1 MPTTRTF
8 NQAFAGGEISPEMFG
23 RISDTKFQTGA
34 AKMRNFIAKPQGPAE
49 NRPGFAFVKEVKD
62 STKATRLLS
71 FTFNTTQ
78 TMVIEMGDQYFRFHT
93 QGLTLQY
100 SQGSNWNNSTNYS
113 IGAIVYNNGNNYYSR
128 TGGTNRNTNNSLS
141 LIHI

>member
-34 AKMRNFIAKPQGPAE
+34 AKLRNFIAKRQGPAE

-100 SQGSNWNNSTNYS
+100 SAGSAWNS
-113 IGAIVYNNGNNYYSR
+113 
-128 TGGTNRNTNNSLS
+128 GTN
-141 LIHI
+141 

>member
-23 RISDTKFQTGA
+23 RISDTKYQAGV

-62 STKATRLLS
+62 SSKATRLLS

-78 TMVIEMGDQYFRFHT
+78 TMVIEMSDQYFRF
-93 QGLTLQY
+93 QQLY
-100 SQGSNWNNSTNYS
+100 P
-113 IGAIVYNNGNNYYSR
+113 I
-128 TGGTNRNTNNSLS
+128 
-141 LIHI
+141 